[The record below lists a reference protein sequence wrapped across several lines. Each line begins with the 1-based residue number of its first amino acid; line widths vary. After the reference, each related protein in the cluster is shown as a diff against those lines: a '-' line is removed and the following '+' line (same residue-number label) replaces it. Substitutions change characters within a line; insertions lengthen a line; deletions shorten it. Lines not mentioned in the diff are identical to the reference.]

1 MCIYLYLYM
10 QIDVHLDDVD
20 GINIDV
26 IDYVDGVDGVDDI
39 NIDVIDYV
47 DGVDGVDDVDGVFH
61 YVDDAD
67 DGVDDDVECAVD
79 DVVDDDDDGDDD
91 DDDLHVHVHVC
102 GCMFIFLCVCLC
114 SHMFV
119 CFRITCIAA
128 LCSRVKSWSQDLS
141 GFKTFL
147 AGIRT
152 SSHVLQRGMI
162 LLSIVWQGVP
172 IWGPVGSVFKQIR
185 VLAM

>member
-1 MCIYLYLYM
+1 M

-20 GINIDV
+20 
-26 IDYVDGVDGVDDI
+26 DI
-39 NIDVIDYV
+39 NIDVIDYL
-47 DGVDGVDDVDGVFH
+47 DGVDGLDDVDGVID

-67 DGVDDDVECAVD
+67 DGVDDDVESAVD
-79 DVVDDDDDGDDD
+79 DVDVDDDDDVHVHVHVHVNV
-91 DDDLHVHVHVC
+91 HVHVHVC
-102 GCMFIFLCVCLC
+102 GCMYIFCVCLC

-128 LCSRVKSWSQDLS
+128 LCSRVKSRSQDLS
-141 GFKTFL
+141 GFKTYL

-162 LLSIVWQGVP
+162 LLSIDVYDKESQFGD
-172 IWGPVGSVFKQIR
+172 Q
-185 VLAM
+185 